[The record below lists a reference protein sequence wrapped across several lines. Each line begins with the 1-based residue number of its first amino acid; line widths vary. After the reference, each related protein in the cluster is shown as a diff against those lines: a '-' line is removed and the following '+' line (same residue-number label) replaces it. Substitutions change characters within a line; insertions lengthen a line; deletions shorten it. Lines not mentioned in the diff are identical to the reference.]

1 MSARKE
7 NESNQVKGSW
17 GASTT
22 CVHAGVAP
30 DPVHGA
36 IMTPI
41 FQTSTYVQPA
51 PGQPISYD
59 YSRGGNPTREAL
71 EGSLAGIERAKH
83 AISFGSGLAAVQAVI
98 QLARPGDHILVCDDV
113 YGGTGRLFRRLYADY
128 GIEFEFADLA
138 VPMETMQSLVRPNTR
153 FVWIESPTNPLLKV
167 IDIQQAAEVAH
178 SVGAHLVVDNTF
190 ASPIFQS
197 PLTLGADLV
206 MHSLTKYI
214 GGHSDII
221 GGSLMLNDD
230 VLEEQL
236 RFIQFAAGAVNAPLD
251 CFLLLRS
258 IKTLAIRMAT
268 HQKNA
273 FAVAEALKDMS
284 AFGEVIYP
292 GLTDHPQHR
301 VAAKQMSGFSGMVS
315 VRLNGHFEQV
325 TKFMQSLQVFS
336 LAESLGGVESL
347 ANHPETMTHA
357 SVPAPLR
364 QKLGISADLIRL
376 SVGIEDSQDLI
387 QDLRRAAQIAL
398 K

>member
-1 MSARKE
+1 MSEHNHHDATL
-7 NESNQVKGSW
+7 W

-71 EGSLAGIERAKH
+71 EGSLAGIEGAKH
-83 AISFGSGLAAVQAVI
+83 AISFGSGLAAVQAVV
-98 QLARPGDHILVCDDV
+98 QLARPGDHVLVCDDV

-128 GIEFEFADLA
+128 GIEFEFKDLA
-138 VPMETMQSLVRPNTR
+138 GTQDEIKAAIKPNTR

-167 IDIQQAAEVAH
+167 LDIEMIADVAH
-178 SVGAHLVVDNTF
+178 QAGAKLIVDNTF

-197 PLTLGADLV
+197 PLKLGADIV

-221 GGSLMLNDD
+221 GGALMLNDD
-230 VLEEQL
+230 ELEEKL

-258 IKTLAIRMAT
+258 IKTLAIRMEA
-268 HQKNA
+268 HQRNA
-273 FAVAEALKDMS
+273 FKVAEALQSMEQ
-284 AFGEVIYP
+284 FNEVIYP
-292 GLTDHPQHR
+292 GLSKHPQYDI
-301 VAAKQMSGFSGMVS
+301 AKKQMSGFSGMVS
-315 VRLNGHFEQV
+315 VRLNGDFQQV
-325 TKFMQSLQVFS
+325 TRFMQSLKVFS

-357 SVPAPLR
+357 SVPPALR
-364 QKLGISADLIRL
+364 EQLGISANLVRL
-376 SVGIEDSQDLI
+376 SVGIENAQDLI
-387 QDLRRAAQIAL
+387 DDLKQAASFAL
-398 K
+398 KS

>member
-1 MSARKE
+1 MSE
-7 NESNQVKGSW
+7 QSNHDTTINTHW

-51 PGQPISYD
+51 PGQPLSYD

-71 EGSLAGIERAKH
+71 EGSLAGIEGAKH
-83 AISFGSGLAAVQAVI
+83 AISFGSGLAAVQAVV
-98 QLARPGDHILVCDDV
+98 QLARPGDHVLVCDDV

-128 GIEFEFADLA
+128 GIDFEFKDLA
-138 VPMETMQSLVRPNTR
+138 GTQEDIKAFIKPNTR
-153 FVWIESPTNPLLKV
+153 FIWIESPTNPLLKV
-167 IDIQQAAEVAH
+167 LDIQMLAELAHQANAK
-178 SVGAHLVVDNTF
+178 LIVDNTF

-197 PLTLGADLV
+197 PLSLGADIV

-230 VLEEQL
+230 DLAEKL

-258 IKTLAIRMAT
+258 IKTLAIRMEA
-268 HQKNA
+268 HQRNA
-273 FAVAEALKDMS
+273 FAVAEALQSMEQFS
-284 AFGEVIYP
+284 EVIYP
-292 GLTDHPQHR
+292 GLSHHPQYA
-301 VAAKQMSGFSGMVS
+301 VANKQMSGFSGMVS
-315 VRLNGHFEQV
+315 VRLNGDFQQV
-325 TKFMQSLQVFS
+325 TRFMQSLKVFS

-357 SVPAPLR
+357 SVPPALR
-364 QKLGISADLIRL
+364 KSLGISANLVRL
-376 SVGIEDSQDLI
+376 SVGIENAQDLI
-387 QDLRRAAQIAL
+387 DDLKQAATFAL
-398 K
+398 KL

>member
-1 MSARKE
+1 MSE
-7 NESNQVKGSW
+7 QSNHDKTINTHW

-51 PGQPISYD
+51 PGQPLSYD

-71 EGSLAGIERAKH
+71 EGSLAGIEGAKH
-83 AISFGSGLAAVQAVI
+83 AISFGSGLAAVQAVV
-98 QLARPGDHILVCDDV
+98 QLARPGDHVLVCDDV

-128 GIEFEFADLA
+128 GIEFEFKDLA
-138 VPMETMQSLVRPNTR
+138 GTQEDIKAFIKPNTR
-153 FVWIESPTNPLLKV
+153 FIWIESPTNPLLKV
-167 IDIQQAAEVAH
+167 LDIQMLAELAHQANAK
-178 SVGAHLVVDNTF
+178 LIVDNTF

-197 PLTLGADLV
+197 PLNLGADIV

-230 VLEEQL
+230 DLAEKL
-236 RFIQFAAGAVNAPLD
+236 RFVQFAAGAVNAPLD

-258 IKTLAIRMAT
+258 IKTLAIRMEA
-268 HQKNA
+268 HQRNA
-273 FAVAEALKDMS
+273 FAVSEALQSMEQFS
-284 AFGEVIYP
+284 EVIYP
-292 GLTDHPQHR
+292 GLSHHPQYA
-301 VAAKQMSGFSGMVS
+301 VANKQMSGFSGMVS
-315 VRLNGHFEQV
+315 VRLNGDFQQV
-325 TKFMQSLQVFS
+325 TRFMQSLKVFS

-357 SVPAPLR
+357 SVPPGLR
-364 QKLGISADLIRL
+364 KSLGISANLVRL
-376 SVGIEDSQDLI
+376 SVGIENAQDLI
-387 QDLRRAAQIAL
+387 DDLKQAATFAL
-398 K
+398 KL

>member
-1 MSARKE
+1 MSEQNHHSA
-7 NESNQVKGSW
+7 SW
-17 GASTT
+17 GASTN

-71 EGSLAGIERAKH
+71 EGSLAGIEGAKH
-83 AISFGSGLAAVQAVI
+83 AISYGSGLAAVQAVI

-128 GIEFEFADLA
+128 GIEFEFVDLA
-138 VPMETMQSLVRPNTR
+138 VDLNSMKAHLRSNTR
-153 FVWIESPTNPLLKV
+153 FVWIETPTNPLLKV
-167 IDIQQAAEVAH
+167 IDIEVAVEAAH
-178 SVGAHLVVDNTF
+178 SVGAKLIVDNTF

-197 PLTLGADLV
+197 PLKLGADIV

-230 VLEEQL
+230 ELAEKL
-236 RFIQFAAGAVNAPLD
+236 RFVQFAAGAVNAPMD

-258 IKTLAIRMAT
+258 IKTLSIRMEA

-273 FAVAEALKDMS
+273 FAVAEALKGMS
-284 AFGEVIYP
+284 EFGEVIYP
-292 GLTDHPQHR
+292 GLSDHPQHA
-301 VAAKQMSGFSGMVS
+301 VAVKQMSGFSGMVS
-315 VRLNGHFEQV
+315 IRLNGDFQQV
-325 TKFMQSLQVFS
+325 SHFMQSLKVFS

-347 ANHPETMTHA
+347 ANHPEQMTHA
-357 SVPAPLR
+357 SVPPELR
-364 QKLGISADLIRL
+364 AKLGITANLIRL
-376 SVGIEDSQDLI
+376 SVGIEDADDLI
-387 QDLRRAAQIAL
+387 ADLKQAAQIAL
-398 K
+398 R